1 MTQEEKELV
10 IKDLCGR
17 LPYGVICY
25 YDTSDKSE
33 TMLGR
38 LSSNT
43 LESFISNKPLIGEEN
58 QCKIYDY
65 RVTSIKPYLRTMS
78 SMTNVERE
86 EYCLMLCGE
95 LSTKPIDWLIRKH
108 FDFMGLIEKGLAIEA
123 PEGMYLMEIVE
134 KDMDKAKIKKINEVK
149 SKILSNKAEAIAFMQ
164 RAGIYDEDGK
174 LKKPYK

>member
-33 TMLGR
+33 TMLGK
-38 LSSNT
+38 LSPNT
-43 LESFISNKPLIGEEN
+43 LESFINNKPLIGEEN

-65 RVTSIKPYLRTMS
+65 SVTSIKPYLRTIS

-95 LSTKPIDWLIRKH
+95 LSTKPIDWLLRKH

-123 PEGMYLMEIVE
+123 PEGMYE
-134 KDMDKAKIKKINEVK
+134 KRD
-149 SKILSNKAEAIAFMQ
+149 
-164 RAGIYDEDGK
+164 
-174 LKKPYK
+174 

>member
-1 MTQEEKELV
+1 MTQEEKDLV
-10 IKDLCGR
+10 IKDLRAR

-33 TMLGR
+33 TMLGK
-38 LSSNT
+38 LSPNT

-65 RVTSIKPYLRTMS
+65 SVTSIKPYLRTMS

-95 LSTKPIDWLIRKH
+95 LSINQFDWLNRKM
-108 FDFMGLIEKGLAIEA
+108 FDYRGLIPKGLALKA
-123 PEGMYLMEIVE
+123 KEGMY
-134 KDMDKAKIKKINEVK
+134 N
-149 SKILSNKAEAIAFMQ
+149 N
-164 RAGIYDEDGK
+164 
-174 LKKPYK
+174 